1 MNRGLYANYFE
12 WRGVSESDYRNFSLP
27 AYLIGALPKDKSVR
41 IVDYGCGF
49 GQMLGALTK
58 LGYSN
63 AIGVDIEPKALQYCK
78 DSGLNVLDGMDN
90 VNLRMLESSADVVI
104 MSHVLEHFPKQEI
117 IPRLRQVKDYLKSG
131 GILIA
136 IVPNAQSNT
145 GCYWAYED
153 FTHETLFT
161 SGSLFFV
168 LKASGFSKID
178 FIDVDCIE
186 GRKFFAR
193 IIRKLLLPLYRL
205 NYQFWNKITGSQ
217 IYAPSPMIFSWEIKA
232 VAR

>member
-1 MNRGLYANYFE
+1 MNGDLYTNYFE
-12 WRGVSESDYRNFSLP
+12 WRGASESDYRNFSLP
-27 AYLIGALPKDKSVR
+27 AYLVGALPKDKSIR
-41 IVDYGCGF
+41 IIDYGCGF
-49 GQMLGALTK
+49 GQMLCALTK
-58 LGYSN
+58 LGYLN
-63 AIGVDIEPKALQYCK
+63 AIGVDIEPTALQCCRC
-78 DSGLNVLDGMDN
+78 SGLNVIDGR
-90 VNLRMLESSADVVI
+90 VNIDLQALEATADVVI

-117 IPRLRQVKDYLKSG
+117 ITRLQQVKGYLKPG
-131 GILIA
+131 GILIVM
-136 IVPNAQSNT
+136 VPNAQSNT

-161 SGSLFFV
+161 SGSLSFV

-186 GRKFFAR
+186 GRLFFAR

-217 IYAPSPMIFSWEIKA
+217 IYAHSPMIFSWEIKA
-232 VAR
+232 VAQ